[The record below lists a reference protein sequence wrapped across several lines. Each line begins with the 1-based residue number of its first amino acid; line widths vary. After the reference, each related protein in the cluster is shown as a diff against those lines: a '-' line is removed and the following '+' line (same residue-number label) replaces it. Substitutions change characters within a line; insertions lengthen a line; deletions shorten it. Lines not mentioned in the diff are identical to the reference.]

1 MSTPLGI
8 YCVKPLQGFF
18 RRSIKYQ
25 SAYKRLW
32 SGKKQYLSRVYS
44 LLFLLSFVI
53 TGDNGH
59 WSISMITFRFL
70 RGGLC
75 TLCVLFDCHFLSMMI
90 TKQTIFGY
98 NLGVTIEWNMTINMA
113 LHHNLLENGK

>member
-1 MSTPLGI
+1 MSTPLAFI
-8 YCVKPLQGFF
+8 VSNLQGFF
-18 RRSIKYQ
+18 HRSIKYQ
-25 SAYKRLW
+25 SAGKRLW
-32 SGKKQYLSRVYS
+32 SGKKQYLSHVYS

-53 TGDNGH
+53 TLVINNGQ
-59 WSISMITFRFL
+59 SVSYVTFRFM

>member
-1 MSTPLGI
+1 MVWQKAIFVT
-8 YCVKPLQGFF
+8 C
-18 RRSIKYQ
+18 
-25 SAYKRLW
+25 
-32 SGKKQYLSRVYS
+32 
-44 LLFLLSFVI
+44 LFSFVLTFI
-53 TGDNGH
+53 CNHTGDTGQ
-59 WSISMITFRFL
+59 SVSYVTFRFM